1 MHEGVVVDGK
11 PRHVA
16 GHVRCHR
23 DRVAV
28 GISVVGALL
37 IARREPPHEPGD
49 QQHQQHRAED
59 DQRLFSRALAFAVMA
74 VAVAIAAGAAA
85 AIVVR
90 MAVTAAAARRVGVA
104 LIAVVA
110 AVAAGIAVVAAG
122 RVAVSGARNGDAR
135 CETDRTTGVGRYRDA
150 WRRERAPRAHG
161 RASCRRKRKSTQ
173 EGGKDLLR
181 IGQREQGRI

>member
-1 MHEGVVVDGK
+1 MRLREAELCARRVDARAIVARIDFDEHVAAMHEGVVVDGK
-11 PRHVA
+11 PGHLA
-16 GHVRCHR
+16 GHVRRHR

-28 GISVVGALL
+28 GISVIRALL
-37 IARREPPHEPGD
+37 IGRREPPREPDD

-59 DQRLFSRALAFAVMA
+59 DQRLPPRALAFAVMA

-90 MAVTAAAARRVGVA
+90 MAVTAAARRVGVA
-104 LIAVVA
+104 LIALIAFVA

-150 WRRERAPRAHG
+150 GRRVVPA
-161 RASCRRKRKSTQ
+161 
-173 EGGKDLLR
+173 
-181 IGQREQGRI
+181 

>member
-1 MHEGVVVDGK
+1 
-11 PRHVA
+11 
-16 GHVRCHR
+16 
-23 DRVAV
+23 
-28 GISVVGALL
+28 
-37 IARREPPHEPGD
+37 
-49 QQHQQHRAED
+49 
-59 DQRLFSRALAFAVMA
+59 MA

-104 LIAVVA
+104 LIAF
-110 AVAAGIAVVAAG
+110 VAAGIAVVAAG

-150 WRRERAPRAHG
+150 GRRERAPRAHG
-161 RASCRRKRKSTQ
+161 GASCRRKRKSTH

-181 IGQREQGRI
+181 IEQREQGRI

>member
-1 MHEGVVVDGK
+1 
-11 PRHVA
+11 
-16 GHVRCHR
+16 
-23 DRVAV
+23 
-28 GISVVGALL
+28 
-37 IARREPPHEPGD
+37 
-49 QQHQQHRAED
+49 
-59 DQRLFSRALAFAVMA
+59 MA

-104 LIAVVA
+104 LIAFVA
-110 AVAAGIAVVAAG
+110 FVAFVAAGIAVVAAG

-150 WRRERAPRAHG
+150 GRRERAPRAHG
-161 RASCRRKRKSTQ
+161 GASCRRKRKSTH

-181 IGQREQGRI
+181 IEQREQGRI

>member
-1 MHEGVVVDGK
+1 
-11 PRHVA
+11 
-16 GHVRCHR
+16 
-23 DRVAV
+23 
-28 GISVVGALL
+28 
-37 IARREPPHEPGD
+37 
-49 QQHQQHRAED
+49 
-59 DQRLFSRALAFAVMA
+59 MA

-90 MAVTAAAARRVGVA
+90 MAVTAAARRVGVA
-104 LIAVVA
+104 LIAFVA

-150 WRRERAPRAHG
+150 GRRERAPRAHG
-161 RASCRRKRKSTQ
+161 GASCRRKRKSTQ

>member
-1 MHEGVVVDGK
+1 
-11 PRHVA
+11 
-16 GHVRCHR
+16 
-23 DRVAV
+23 
-28 GISVVGALL
+28 
-37 IARREPPHEPGD
+37 
-49 QQHQQHRAED
+49 
-59 DQRLFSRALAFAVMA
+59 MA